1 MIQDIVNM
9 HSKFGV
15 HAWKADNIDNKEL
28 MRKWLQLRMN
38 MIREEFQETENAIAS
53 KDPEEVVDGLIDLL
67 VFTLGTLEVM
77 DVDIQKAWEQVM
89 SSNMMKETGVKPG
102 RPNPLGLPDLLKPS
116 GWIPPSHE
124 GNHGD
129 TERFL

>member
-1 MIQDIVNM
+1 MIQDIVDM
-9 HSKFGV
+9 HRKFGV
-15 HAWKADNIDNKEL
+15 HKWKADNENNKEL
-28 MRKWLQLRMN
+28 MQRWLQLRMN
-38 MIREEFQETENAIAS
+38 MIREEFQETENAIAN
-53 KDPEEVVDGLIDLL
+53 KDPEEIVDGLVDIM

-89 SSNMMKETGVKPG
+89 TSNMMKRPGVKPG

-116 GWIPPSHE
+116 GWISPSHE

-129 TERFL
+129 VEKFL

>member
-1 MIQDIVNM
+1 
-9 HSKFGV
+9 
-15 HAWKADNIDNKEL
+15 
-28 MRKWLQLRMN
+28 MN

-53 KDPEEVVDGLIDLL
+53 KDPEEIVDGLVDLL

-89 SSNMMKETGVKPG
+89 SSNMMKEPGVKPG